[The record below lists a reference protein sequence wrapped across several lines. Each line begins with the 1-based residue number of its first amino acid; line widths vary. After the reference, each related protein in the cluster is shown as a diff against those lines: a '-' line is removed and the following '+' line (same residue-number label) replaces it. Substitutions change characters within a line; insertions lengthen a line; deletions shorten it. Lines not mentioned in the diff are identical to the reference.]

1 MPKASKEGGEPLICI
16 LCPSAKHFSDL
27 SHLLTHLNSK
37 GHLQSK
43 HKLELRCA
51 TDQAAKD
58 TLAAYMKWYSNNDF
72 ADALTERLEP
82 KPKRRYVKAEK
93 GVKKEKNVK
102 PKTMKSSF
110 VRHTYT

>member
-1 MPKASKEGGEPLICI
+1 MI
-16 LCPSAKHFSDL
+16 
-27 SHLLTHLNSK
+27 
-37 GHLQSK
+37 
-43 HKLELRCA
+43 
-51 TDQAAKD
+51 
-58 TLAAYMKWYSNNDF
+58 WYSNNDF

-102 PKTMKSSF
+102 PKTRKSSF